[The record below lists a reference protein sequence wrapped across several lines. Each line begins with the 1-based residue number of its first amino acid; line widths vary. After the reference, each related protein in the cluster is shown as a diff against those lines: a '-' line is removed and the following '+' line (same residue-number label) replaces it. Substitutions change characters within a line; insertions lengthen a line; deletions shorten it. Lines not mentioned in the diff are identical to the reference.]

1 MSAYEKPQQRKGFT
15 ITAVQWDRQG
25 KVVRVKYE
33 RTVKVKPEPV
43 EPPRAEHPHRHRGL
57 LL

>member
-15 ITAVQWDRQG
+15 LTAVQWNREG
-25 KVVRVKYE
+25 RVVRTTYE
-33 RTVKVKPEPV
+33 RTRRLVPEPV
-43 EPPRAEHPHRHRGL
+43 DPPPPERSLRHRGL